1 MEEKASMRPQK
12 PMENP
17 LGSSYPVNVLA
28 QLESSPESR
37 KLFDALPRELQ
48 LDILQHNTMTPEAL
62 LHFLNSHQPR
72 PTPAT
77 ALLGED
83 ENSQVY
89 FRTASDEV
97 KRKVWHEKFV
107 KGGER

>member
-1 MEEKASMRPQK
+1 MCWRCWKAT
-12 PMENP
+12 
-17 LGSSYPVNVLA
+17 
-28 QLESSPESR
+28 ESR
-37 KLFDALPRELQ
+37 RVFDAMPREIQ

-62 LHFLNSHQPR
+62 LHFLDANKPR

-89 FRTASDEV
+89 FRTASSEV
-97 KRKVWHEKFV
+97 KKKVWHEKFS
-107 KGGER
+107 KGGE